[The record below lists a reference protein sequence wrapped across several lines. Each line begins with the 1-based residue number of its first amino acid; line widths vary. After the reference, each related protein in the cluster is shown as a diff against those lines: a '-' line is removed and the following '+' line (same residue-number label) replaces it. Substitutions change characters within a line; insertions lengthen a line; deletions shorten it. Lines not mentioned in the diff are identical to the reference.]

1 MTPEEYNK
9 RILKTVADVR
19 TLLDC
24 FAEENILPS
33 QTLEHTA
40 VERRKFKHEVAR
52 ILCVHYTEKGN

>member
-33 QTLEHTA
+33 QTLEHTF
-40 VERRKFKHEVAR
+40 VCITQRRATRAKR
-52 ILCVHYTEKGN
+52 S